1 MKYFWEDTGMFL
13 SEGGQMKPT
22 HPENVSLCPKALG
35 AYLHHGVGAEGD
47 THFVL
52 ADSRQPQR
60 HIALQLQ
67 RGHQDGLV
75 T

>member
-1 MKYFWEDTGMFL
+1 MFVPVR
-13 SEGGQMKPT
+13 GTMKPT
-22 HPENVSLCPKALG
+22 HPENISLCPEALG
-35 AYLHHGVGAEGD
+35 AHLHHGVGAEGD

-60 HIALQLQ
+60 HVALQLQ
-67 RGHQDGLV
+67 RRHQDGLV